1 MKLYSLMA
9 VCLSALLSVNAFAG
23 SAAAGKQKA
32 TTCQACHGADGNSQS
47 PEFPKLAGQY
57 QDYIIHALHA
67 YKNGTRKNPIMK
79 GFAANLSDADIADL
93 AAYFSSQKDV
103 LYTKE

>member
-1 MKLYSLMA
+1 MKTFSIAAL
-9 VCLSALLSVNAFAG
+9 CLAALVSINGYAG
-23 SAAAGKQKA
+23 SASAGKQKA

-47 PEFPKLAGQY
+47 PEFPRLAGQH

-67 YKNGTRKNPIMK
+67 YKNGTRSNPIMK

-93 AAYFSSQKDV
+93 AAYFSSQKDG
-103 LYTKE
+103 LYTKK